1 MSLLP
6 FCQWIQSTPS
16 STFLRESTWGFPIV
30 SAIHVLAI
38 AWFGGTVLIPALGHH
53 LKSFQRTGLA
63 LLLLTG
69 VLLFWLEPVKCYA
82 SGPFRLKML
91 LLLVLLGMTSRFRGR
106 MATVS
111 SWALWAAIIVAARL
125 IAYF

>member
-1 MSLLP
+1 MFLLP

-16 STFLRESTWGFPIV
+16 STLLRESTWGFPIV

-38 AWFGGTVLIPALGHH
+38 AWFGGTVLIPGLSRQ
-53 LKSFQRTGLA
+53 LPSFRRTGFA

-69 VLLFWLEPVKCYA
+69 ALLFWLEPVKCYA

-91 LLLVLLGMTSRFRGR
+91 LLVLLGVNGWFRSRLTTAF
-106 MATVS
+106 
-111 SWALWAAIIVAARL
+111 SWVLWAAIIFAARW